1 MFFEIIQQIK
11 NILENKIKI
20 KTVDVIFLL
29 DLICIYKIK
38 EIKTFHKYSNFIE
51 QQYSNG
57 DITGYDSQVAS
68 DRLVLFLYHLYRDV
82 WIYFLLFLIATKN
95 NNDISIEKYSHST
108 FFCILLSINIVIFII
123 DVLDRIFKYRFKT
136 SLYRKRIN
144 DLNDG
149 YRYLIMNKCAYKNGA
164 WYLVKDLR
172 LDGPV
177 FLLVKE
183 EKRLKNDNRSCGE
196 IHVIVNYSKN
206 FEEVKYEF
214 EFESKA
220 MDSEKMKMNL

>member
-1 MFFEIIQQIK
+1 MSKFSYAINNF
-11 NILENKIKI
+11 
-20 KTVDVIFLL
+20 
-29 DLICIYKIK
+29 
-38 EIKTFHKYSNFIE
+38 FHKYSNFIE

-123 DVLDRIFKYRFKT
+123 DVLDRMFKYRFKT

-177 FLLVKE
+177 FLLG
-183 EKRLKNDNRSCGE
+183 RLQE
-196 IHVIVNYSKN
+196 IT
-206 FEEVKYEF
+206 
-214 EFESKA
+214 
-220 MDSEKMKMNL
+220 